1 MREIS
6 SKEYAEL
13 VDDVVTDELEQAVSN
28 IARRVGLNTKTYVN
42 VNDVVGGFWF
52 GPMATVRDQVIELLE
67 LNGMDVRSDG
77 RDY

>member
-13 VDDVVTDELEQAVSN
+13 VDDVVTGELEQAVRN
-28 IARRVGLNTKTYVN
+28 IARRVGLNTESYMI
-42 VNDVVGGFWF
+42 VNDVVGGFWD

-67 LNGMDVRSDG
+67 LNGLDVRSDG
-77 RDY
+77 REY